1 MKQSATTYD
10 IIVIGGGASG
20 MMAAGRAAELGAKVL
35 LLEKN
40 AHLGEKLKITGGG
53 RCNITNA
60 QDDEHLLLRHY
71 GHAERHLYA
80 AFAQYSMRDTFTF
93 FESRGLPLVVQANLR
108 AFPKSERAVDVCEVM
123 EQYLAKGKVEIRRGA
138 KVTQILSDNGMISGV
153 EVKGEILTA
162 NSYIV
167 ATGGVSHPETGSTG
181 DGFKWLQNLG
191 HTVHEPLPSIVP
203 LAASNKWI
211 KQLAGVTLSDIKISF
226 YLDDKRQF
234 ALKGNILCTHFG
246 LSGPLILNSATRVAD
261 LLQAG
266 TVTAQIDLFPTLDL
280 GAMDDHIIEFFDQ
293 QKNKVF
299 KNVIRGLVPAGS
311 SAVLLPLTKIN
322 PETKVHSVTKV
333 ERKALAQLLKALPVT
348 ITGLM
353 GHDRAVITDGGVDL
367 KEVDTKF
374 MRSRL
379 FSNLYLTGDMLHIS
393 RPSGGY
399 SLQLCWTTGFVA
411 GTHAVPGR

>member
-1 MKQSATTYD
+1 
-10 IIVIGGGASG
+10 
-20 MMAAGRAAELGAKVL
+20 MMAAGRAAELGARVL

-80 AFAQYSMRDTFTF
+80 AFSQFSMRDTFTF
-93 FESRGLPLVVQANLR
+93 FESRGLPIVVQANLR

-138 KVTQILSDNGMISGV
+138 KVTQILGDNGMISGV

-181 DGFKWLQNLG
+181 DGFKWLQSLG

-211 KQLAGVTLSDIKISF
+211 KQLAGVTLNDIKISF
-226 YLDDKRQF
+226 YLDGKRQF

-261 LLQAG
+261 ILQAG
-266 TVTAQIDLFPTLDL
+266 TVTAQIDLYPTLDL
-280 GAMDDHIIEFFDQ
+280 GAMDAHLVEFFDS

-322 PETKVHSVTKV
+322 PETKVHSVTKL
-333 ERKALAQLLKALPVT
+333 ERKTLAQLLKALPVN

-353 GHDRAVITDGGVDL
+353 GHDRAVITDGGVAL
-367 KEVDTKF
+367 SEVDTKS
-374 MRSRL
+374 MRSRVYT
-379 FSNLYLTGDMLHIS
+379 NLYLTGDMLHIS

-399 SLQLCWTTGFVA
+399 SLQLCWTTGYVA